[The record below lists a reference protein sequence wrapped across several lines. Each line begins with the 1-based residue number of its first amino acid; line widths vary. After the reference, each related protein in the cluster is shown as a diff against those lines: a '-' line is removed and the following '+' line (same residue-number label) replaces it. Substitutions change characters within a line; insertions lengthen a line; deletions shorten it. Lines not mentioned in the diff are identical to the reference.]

1 MKKVLIIDT
10 SILCVYLE
18 VPGKDTCGSNKD
30 RWNKQRVDELL
41 KKEVQKSTIFVLPLA
56 AIIETG
62 NHIAQAV
69 TEHRY
74 KIAQDLAEI
83 ILKTAKEETPWAAFT
98 EQSVLWDIQGLKNLA
113 VEWPELA
120 AQKISIGD
128 ATIKSVADYYA
139 KTGLEVEILTGDAG
153 LKAYQPVT
161 PVSTPRRRR
170 S

>member
-10 SILCVYLE
+10 SILCVYLK
-18 VPGKDTCGSNKD
+18 VPGKDTCGSDKD
-30 RWNKQRVDELL
+30 RWNKQRVDDLL
-41 KKEVQKSTIFVLPLA
+41 KKEIQKSTTFVLPLA

>member
-1 MKKVLIIDT
+1 MKTVLIIDT

-18 VPGKDTCGSNKD
+18 VPGKDTCGSNNQ
-30 RWNKQRVDELL
+30 WNKQGVDDLL
-41 KKEVQKSTIFVLPLA
+41 KREEQKSTTFVLPLA

-139 KTGLEVEILTGDAG
+139 KTGLKVEILTGDAG